1 MNELKIF
8 KNENFGEVRVVEA
21 DGKPM
26 FCLVDVCK
34 ALDLTAKGVAQRL
47 GDEVISNYPIAD
59 SLGREQLALFVSED
73 GLYDVIFDSRKP
85 EAKKFR
91 KWVTSEVLPSIRKT
105 GGYMVAKEEDTPE
118 EIMARALLIAQDAL
132 KRKDERIAALQN
144 ENTQQA
150 AQIEADAPKIVFAN
164 AVMGSKNSC
173 LIGELAK
180 IISQNGYTIG
190 QNRLFE
196 WLRSNGYLGTRGEY
210 YNIPNQQY
218 IEQGLFELKKGTRSG
233 NDGMMYATIT
243 TKVTQKGCQYF
254 INKFI
259 GEQKPPAN
267 TTETEQHS

>member
-1 MNELKIF
+1 MNELKVF
-8 KNENFGEVRVVEA
+8 KNENFGEIRTTEVNGE
-21 DGKPM
+21 PM
-26 FCLVDVCK
+26 FCLIDVARALGYSNPSK
-34 ALDLTAKGVAQRL
+34 AVIDHCKGVSILETPTIGGMQSIKFGKESEVYRL
-47 GDEVISNYPIAD
+47 TMKSKTPNA
-59 SLGREQLALFVSED
+59 EQFQD
-73 GLYDVIFDSRKP
+73 
-85 EAKKFR
+85 
-91 KWVTSEVLPSIRKT
+91 WVCEEVLPTIRKT
-105 GGYMVAKEEDTPE
+105 GGYMTAQSNDTDED
-118 EIMARALLIAQDAL
+118 IMARALLIAQDTI
-132 KRKDERIAALQN
+132 KRKDERIKTLQN
-144 ENTQQA
+144 ENLQQA
-150 AQIEADAPKIVFAN
+150 AQIEADAPKIIFAN

-259 GEQKPPAN
+259 GEQKPSAN